1 MIRLSQLNKTI
12 YRPKEISDMLGIS
25 LRNFQKHMSD
35 GKVDTYALKSG
46 HRRITKESLIK
57 YLKNQDLLIKDN
69 DKIDVIYARVST
81 YKQKARGDL
90 DKQIQYINNKIVTL
104 SPKELKYFS
113 DVGSGLNDNRKS
125 LMAMM
130 SLVMDNKVDR
140 IFVLYKDRLTR
151 FGFNYLKMI
160 CDKYNTDIV
169 VLSSQ
174 TNDKTISEELA
185 DDIISIVHSF
195 SGKLYGMRK
204 KVKDKI
210 IKELE
215 D

>member
-12 YRPKEISDMLGIS
+12 YRPKEISDMVGMS

-35 GKVDTYALKSG
+35 GKIDTYTLESG
-46 HRRITKESLIK
+46 HRRITKESLIE
-57 YLKNQDLLIKDN
+57 YLKNQDLLIQDN
-69 DKIDVIYARVST
+69 DKIDVVYARVST
-81 YKQKARGDL
+81 YKQKTRGDL
-90 DKQIQYINNKIVTL
+90 DRQIQYINNEIITL
-104 SPKELKYFS
+104 SPKQLQYFS
-113 DVGSGLNDNRKS
+113 DVDSGLNDNRKS
-125 LMAMM
+125 LTAMM
-130 SLVMDNKVDR
+130 SLVMDDKVDR
-140 IFVLYKDRLTR
+140 IFILYKDRLTR
-151 FGFNYLKMI
+151 FGFNYLKMV

-169 VLSSQ
+169 ILSSQ

-185 DDIISIVHSF
+185 DDIVSIIHSF

-204 KVKDKI
+204 KVKDKT

>member
-57 YLKNQDLLIKDN
+57 YLKNQDLLIQDN

-81 YKQKARGDL
+81 YKQKACGDL
-90 DKQIQYINNKIVTL
+90 DRQIQHINNEIVTL

-185 DDIISIVHSF
+185 DDIISIIHSF

-204 KVKDKI
+204 KVKDKA
-210 IKELE
+210 IKELG

>member
-1 MIRLSQLNKTI
+1 MIYSSELNKEI

>member
-57 YLKNQDLLIKDN
+57 YLKDQDLLIQDN
-69 DKIDVIYARVST
+69 DKIDVIYTRVST
-81 YKQKARGDL
+81 HKQKACGDL
-90 DKQIQYINNKIVTL
+90 DRQIQYINNEIVTL

-185 DDIISIVHSF
+185 DDIISIIHSF